1 MIEQKPPKNTLDNKP
16 EVPRFSLKQLLK
28 EGRECLIEHRGE
40 DYNLRITRNNKLILT
55 K

>member
-1 MIEQKPPKNTLDNKP
+1 MIEQGHKKTQASKGAI
-16 EVPRFSLKQLLK
+16 PRIALKQLLK

>member
-1 MIEQKPPKNTLDNKP
+1 MIQQAEKKDVSDYKSD
-16 EVPRFSLKQLLK
+16 VPRISLKQLLK